1 MRGPGS
7 GSVESRT
14 LTAAIARPAWRRLR
28 GLALSCAACLSLALT
43 ACAAPAP
50 EARGPLV
57 PRPAARHVTHG
68 APTALSTAPS
78 TAPPAD
84 DATDLVRE
92 ALAPFFAAPRSGA
105 AGDQDTWLT
114 PRVSVEKLPA
124 ECWELA
130 PEQDAAGLAMVALHR
145 RERGPVQCAPFS
157 ARLAPF
163 ATFAVDRRAG
173 TVRWWDEATPRPM
186 REFLAAREESLRAAV
201 SALEKRFIDDAIDWG
216 GTTALHVEDET
227 ATHLHVS
234 VLSSDGRKRLAR
246 FRVDRRT
253 HELSWDDNGEL
264 RGYGA
269 FKASW
274 YRDHH
279 PAVIALGQL
288 LEWKWSGVDSLTLEA
303 SHGHVFDL
311 IARAD
316 ETCSPASTL
325 CTTERFRVDM
335 RRGAAM
341 WHDGKAYVPIER
353 FLQDLERKGQ
363 RAVLLARAWALK
375 RRGPAGASCI
385 AFRPESVDRASAHVR
400 MHLAP
405 PCNTSPMLMT
415 LAWYFVDLRTGKVCS
430 SEDEKCASEAGHERP

>member
-1 MRGPGS
+1 MRNPGS
-7 GSVESRT
+7 GSVESGM
-14 LTAAIARPAWRRLR
+14 LAAAIARPAWRRLR

-50 EARGPLV
+50 GARGPLA
-57 PRPAARHVTHG
+57 PRPAARPATHG
-68 APTALSTAPS
+68 APTAPATAL
-78 TAPPAD
+78 PAD
-84 DATDLVRE
+84 DATDLARE
-92 ALAPFFAAPRSGA
+92 ALAPFFAAPRASA
-105 AGDQDTWLT
+105 ADDQDTWLT

-186 REFLAAREESLRAAV
+186 REFFAAREEFLRAAV
-201 SALEKRFIDDAIDWG
+201 SALEKRFIDDAIAWG
-216 GTTALHVEDET
+216 GTTALRVEGET
-227 ATHLHVS
+227 AMHLHVS
-234 VLSSDGRKRLAR
+234 VLSPDGRKRLAR

-253 HELSWDDNGEL
+253 RELSWDDNGEL
-264 RGYGA
+264 RGYEA

-279 PAVIALGQL
+279 PAVTALGQL

-303 SHGHVFDL
+303 SHGHAFDL
-311 IARAD
+311 VARAGG
-316 ETCSPASTL
+316 TCSPASRI
-325 CTTERFRVDM
+325 CATERFRVDM
-335 RRGAAM
+335 RRGAVM

-375 RRGPAGASCI
+375 QRGPAGASCI
-385 AFRPESVDRASAHVR
+385 AFRAESVDRASAHVR

-430 SEDEKCASEAGHERP
+430 SEDDTCGSKSGQGRP

>member
-1 MRGPGS
+1 M
-7 GSVESRT
+7 
-14 LTAAIARPAWRRLR
+14 
-28 GLALSCAACLSLALT
+28 
-43 ACAAPAP
+43 
-50 EARGPLV
+50 
-57 PRPAARHVTHG
+57 
-68 APTALSTAPS
+68 
-78 TAPPAD
+78 
-84 DATDLVRE
+84 RE

-105 AGDQDTWLT
+105 ADDQDTWLA

-163 ATFAVDRRAG
+163 ATFVVDRRAG

-186 REFLAAREESLRAAV
+186 REFLAAREGVPESSRLGAGE
-201 SALEKRFIDDAIDWG
+201 ALHRRRHRLG

-227 ATHLHVS
+227 TTHLHVS
-234 VLSSDGRKRLAR
+234 VPRPTAASGSRASASTGVRTSS
-246 FRVDRRT
+246 
-253 HELSWDDNGEL
+253 SWDDNGEL

-288 LEWKWSGVDSLTLEA
+288 LEWKWSGVDSLALEA
-303 SHGHVFDL
+303 STATSS
-311 IARAD
+311 ISSREPTRPAPRRAR
-316 ETCSPASTL
+316 L
-325 CTTERFRVDM
+325 CTDGAIPRRYAA
-335 RRGAAM
+335 RRGDV
-341 WHDGKAYVPIER
+341 HDGKAYVPIER

-375 RRGPAGASCI
+375 RRGPAGASCM
-385 AFRPESVDRASAHVR
+385 PSGPRASTGRAR
-400 MHLAP
+400 TSGCTSAP

-430 SEDEKCASEAGHERP
+430 SEDEKCASEAGQERP

>member
-1 MRGPGS
+1 M
-7 GSVESRT
+7 
-14 LTAAIARPAWRRLR
+14 
-28 GLALSCAACLSLALT
+28 
-43 ACAAPAP
+43 
-50 EARGPLV
+50 
-57 PRPAARHVTHG
+57 
-68 APTALSTAPS
+68 
-78 TAPPAD
+78 
-84 DATDLVRE
+84 
-92 ALAPFFAAPRSGA
+92 
-105 AGDQDTWLT
+105 
-114 PRVSVEKLPA
+114 
-124 ECWELA
+124 
-130 PEQDAAGLAMVALHR
+130 
-145 RERGPVQCAPFS
+145 
-157 ARLAPF
+157 
-163 ATFAVDRRAG
+163 
-173 TVRWWDEATPRPM
+173 
-186 REFLAAREESLRAAV
+186 
-201 SALEKRFIDDAIDWG
+201 
-216 GTTALHVEDET
+216 
-227 ATHLHVS
+227 
-234 VLSSDGRKRLAR
+234 
-246 FRVDRRT
+246 
-253 HELSWDDNGEL
+253 DDNGEL

-430 SEDEKCASEAGHERP
+430 YEDEKCASEAGQERP